1 MDRLSYLQTRYL
13 ELTNQVLPELARQ
26 RQFPVKYNHC
36 FQRIVLDN
44 LFGCCWYEV
53 LRGKDPAYKQLTEAQ
68 LERAI
73 AIAESMTSQT
83 DKHTYQLNQNSL
95 GWRRKAT

>member
-83 DKHTYQLNQNSL
+83 DEHTYQLNQNSL

>member
-1 MDRLSYLQTRYL
+1 MDRLSYPQTRYL

-53 LRGKDPAYKQLTEAQ
+53 LRGKDPAYEQLTEAQ

-73 AIAESMTSQT
+73 AIAESMISQT
-83 DKHTYQLNQNSL
+83 DEHTHQLNQNSL